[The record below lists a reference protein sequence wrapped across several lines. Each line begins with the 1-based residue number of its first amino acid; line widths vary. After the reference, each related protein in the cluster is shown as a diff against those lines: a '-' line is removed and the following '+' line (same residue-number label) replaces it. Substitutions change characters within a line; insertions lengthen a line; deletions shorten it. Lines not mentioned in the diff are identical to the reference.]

1 MIVPNRNTKTLWMTR
16 VVLFAISGFLILAF
30 TFVSADSIKL
40 VSMLDFGDVI
50 DFEITSDGQY
60 GVFTAD
66 MAEDDVYDLYS
77 IPIGGGTPTKLNNVT
92 SEFGVSGFILSPDG
106 GRVVYGVDNDLYS
119 VPVKGLKNESVEL
132 DTGGINIGYVTISPD
147 SSRVVYPVIENMFS
161 ARELYSVP
169 IEGGNAVRLNGD
181 MVELGSVDYY
191 FIVVSPDSKH
201 VIYRADQETFAVDEL
216 YSVPIDGPVSAG
228 VKLNSA
234 LPEGGDVDFKN
245 FAVSPDSSRVVYVA
259 DQDVDEVDEI
269 FSVPITGPATSGVKL
284 NDPLPLG
291 GDVENFKINP
301 DSSSV
306 IYRADQETNDIL
318 ELYNVPIKGGSRVKL
333 NHEMVVD
340 WGSVGDDV
348 HAFELSPDGNKVVF
362 EASWGNRIQD
372 YPEDHN
378 IFSFNVYELF
388 SVPINGPAS
397 EEIKIWE
404 PSAKVGYGNGDRWVD
419 VKLPIES
426 VLRAANRP
434 ICDISFNHR
443 GSTVVYRSEYPNAG
457 YCVLWR
463 VPVDGSIPA
472 EKLYDADDSTLPEI
486 DTYQVTKDDSC
497 VVYSM
502 AYDSIQAASAE
513 GSLNTTIDLEEIGQT
528 ELFSVPIE
536 GPAEESQKLNGPLVA
551 GGSVLGWDL
560 SQRNQVVYKADQ
572 DKLDVHELYLAD
584 LPRYTLFLPLLLR

>member
-1 MIVPNRNTKTLWMTR
+1 VTHRNTKTLWMTR
-16 VVLFAISGFLILAF
+16 VGLLAISGFLIHSF
-30 TFVSADSIKL
+30 TLVSADSIKL
-40 VSMLDFGDVI
+40 VSMPDFGDVI
-50 DFEITSDGQY
+50 DFEISSDDQY
-60 GVFTAD
+60 VVFTAD
-66 MAEDDVYDLYS
+66 MVEDDVYDLYS
-77 IPIGGGTPTKLNNVT
+77 IPIGGGTPTMLNNVT
-92 SEFGVSGFILSPDG
+92 SENGVSGFILSPDG
-106 GRVVYGVDNDLYS
+106 GRVVYGVDNDLFS
-119 VPVKGLKNESVEL
+119 VPVEGPKTASVKL
-132 DTGGINIGYVTISPD
+132 HTGGTNIGYITISPD

-161 ARELYSVP
+161 ARELYSIP
-169 IEGGNAVRLNGD
+169 IGGGEAVRLNGD

-191 FIVVSPDSKH
+191 YIVVSPDSQH
-201 VIYRADQETFAVDEL
+201 VVYRADQETFAVDEL

-228 VKLNSA
+228 VKLNNT

-269 FSVPITGPATSGVKL
+269 FSVPITGPAISGVKL

-291 GDVENFKINP
+291 GDVVNFKINP

-318 ELYNVPIKGGSRVKL
+318 ELYNVTIKGGSRVKL
-333 NHEMVVD
+333 NHEMEIER
-340 WGSVGDDV
+340 GSIGDDV
-348 HAFELSPDGNKVVF
+348 HAFELSPDGGKVVF
-362 EASWGNRIQD
+362 EASWVNHIQN
-372 YPEDHN
+372 YPDFGN

-404 PSAKVGYGNGDRWVD
+404 PSVKVGYGNGDRYAD
-419 VKLPIES
+419 EKPPYASSLS
-426 VLRAANRP
+426 AANRP

-486 DTYQVTKDDSC
+486 DRYQITKDDSC

-502 AYDSIQAASAE
+502 SYDSIQAANAE
-513 GSLNTTIDLEEIGQT
+513 GSLYTTLDLEENGQT

-536 GPAEESQKLNGPLVA
+536 GPAEASEKLNGPLVS

-560 SQRNQVVYKADQ
+560 SQRNQVAYKADQ

-584 LPRYTLFLPLLLR
+584 LPKYTLFLPLLLR